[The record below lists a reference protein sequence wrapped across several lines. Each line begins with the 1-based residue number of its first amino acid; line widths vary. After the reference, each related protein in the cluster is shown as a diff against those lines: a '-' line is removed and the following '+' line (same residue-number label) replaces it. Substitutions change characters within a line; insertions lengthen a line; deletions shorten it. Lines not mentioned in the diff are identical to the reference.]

1 MITESKFCELK
12 ENMTKSYL
20 KTVSAFA
27 NYFDGMIIFGIA
39 DNGEIV
45 GIKNKKDF
53 LLNIENQINNSIS
66 PRPDFNLIMNSDD
79 TITLLVKKGAFT
91 PYYYDHKTYKR
102 NDTSTIEVSDL
113 ELRRLCLE
121 GTNTTFD
128 ELPIKD
134 KELTFEILSN
144 YFKNIAG
151 INNFSLDIQ
160 KSLKLY
166 KDDSYN
172 NAAALLADK
181 NNFYGVDIVQ
191 FGETEDI
198 FKDRLTLNNCS
209 LLKQYEEAMKMF
221 DRLYSFDEIKDGE
234 RKKVELIPR
243 EAFREAL
250 ANAIVHRV
258 YDINANTKVSMYY
271 DKIVITSPGGL
282 MPNYSKEDYLNGNYS
297 LIRNNIIAFIF
308 LRLNIIEEYGTGVR
322 RIRRAY
328 QDSLIKPSFE
338 ITDNCITVILPTFNK
353 KDLNLCEADT
363 LQRLDKY
370 VTYTRSQI
378 EEITGYS
385 KDKVIRI
392 INSLILK
399 GYMQKTGNNKSIMY
413 MLKL

>member
-1 MITESKFCELK
+1 MITESKYCELK
-12 ENMTKSYL
+12 ENMTTSYL

-27 NYFDGMIIFGIA
+27 NYFDGMIIFGIS
-39 DNGEIV
+39 DSGDIV
-45 GIKNKKDF
+45 GIKNKRDF
-53 LLNIENQINNSIS
+53 LLDIENQINNSIS

-79 TITLLVKKGAFT
+79 TITLLIKKGPFT
-91 PYYYDHKTYKR
+91 PYYYNHKTYKR
-102 NDTSTIEVSDL
+102 NDTSTVEVSEL

-121 GTNTTFD
+121 GTNTSYD
-128 ELPIKD
+128 ELPIKN
-134 KELTFEILSN
+134 KNLTFETLSK
-144 YFKNIAG
+144 YFKDIAG
-151 INNFSLDIQ
+151 ISEFSLDIQ

-172 NAAALLADK
+172 NAASLLSDS

-191 FGETEDI
+191 FGESENI

-209 LLKQYEEAMKMF
+209 LLKQYQDAMKMF

-258 YDINANTKVSMYY
+258 YDVNANTKISMYY
-271 DKIVITSPGGL
+271 DKIVISSPGGL
-282 MPNYSKEDYLNGNYS
+282 LPNYSKEDYLNGSYS

-328 QDSLIKPSFE
+328 QDSLIKPSFD
-338 ITDNCITVILPTFNK
+338 ITENCITVTLPTFNK
-353 KDLNLCEADT
+353 KDLNVCEADT

-370 VTYTRSQI
+370 VSYTRSQI
-378 EEITGYS
+378 EKITGYS

>member
-12 ENMTKSYL
+12 ENMTMSYL

>member
-53 LLNIENQINNSIS
+53 LLDIENQINNSIS

-102 NDTSTIEVSDL
+102 NDTSTVEVSDL

-128 ELPIKD
+128 ELPNKD

-151 INNFSLDIQ
+151 INNFSLDVQ
-160 KSLKLY
+160 KSLKFY

-181 NNFYGVDIVQ
+181 NNF
-191 FGETEDI
+191 
-198 FKDRLTLNNCS
+198 
-209 LLKQYEEAMKMF
+209 
-221 DRLYSFDEIKDGE
+221 
-234 RKKVELIPR
+234 
-243 EAFREAL
+243 
-250 ANAIVHRV
+250 
-258 YDINANTKVSMYY
+258 
-271 DKIVITSPGGL
+271 
-282 MPNYSKEDYLNGNYS
+282 
-297 LIRNNIIAFIF
+297 
-308 LRLNIIEEYGTGVR
+308 
-322 RIRRAY
+322 
-328 QDSLIKPSFE
+328 
-338 ITDNCITVILPTFNK
+338 
-353 KDLNLCEADT
+353 
-363 LQRLDKY
+363 LDVKC
-370 VTYTRSQI
+370 
-378 EEITGYS
+378 
-385 KDKVIRI
+385 
-392 INSLILK
+392 
-399 GYMQKTGNNKSIMY
+399 
-413 MLKL
+413 

>member
-53 LLNIENQINNSIS
+53 LLDIENQINNSIS

-102 NDTSTIEVSDL
+102 NDTSTVEVSDL

-128 ELPIKD
+128 ELPNKD

-151 INNFSLDIQ
+151 INNFSLDVQ
-160 KSLKLY
+160 KSLKFY

-338 ITDNCITVILPTFNK
+338 ITDNCITVVLPTFNK

-378 EEITGYS
+378 EEITGFS

-413 MLKL
+413 MLKF

>member
-1 MITESKFCELK
+1 MITESKYCELK

-27 NYFDGMIIFGIA
+27 NYFDGMIIFGIS
-39 DNGEIV
+39 DSGEIV
-45 GIKNKKDF
+45 GIKNKREF
-53 LLNIENQINNSIS
+53 LLDIENQINNSIS

-79 TITLLVKKGAFT
+79 TITLFIKKGAFT

-102 NDTSTIEVSDL
+102 NDTSTVEVSEL

-121 GTNTTFD
+121 GTNTSFD
-128 ELPIKD
+128 ELPIK
-134 KELTFEILSN
+134 EENLNFETLSK
-144 YFKNIAG
+144 YFKEIAG
-151 INNFSLDIQ
+151 ISEFSLDIQ

-166 KDDSYN
+166 KDGSYN
-172 NAAALLADK
+172 NAALLLSDT
-181 NNFYGVDIVQ
+181 NSFYGVDIVQ
-191 FGETEDI
+191 FGESEDI
-198 FKDRLTLNNCS
+198 FKDRLTLSNCS
-209 LLKQYEEAMKMF
+209 LLKQYEDAMKMF
-221 DRLYSFDEIKDGE
+221 DRLYSFEEIKDGE

-258 YDINANTKVSMYY
+258 YDVNANTKVSMYY
-271 DKIVITSPGGL
+271 DKIVISSPGGL
-282 MPNYSKEDYLNGNYS
+282 LPNYSKEDYLNGNYS

-328 QDSLIKPSFE
+328 QDSLIKPTFE
-338 ITDNCITVILPTFNK
+338 ISDNCITVILPTFNK
-353 KDLNLCEADT
+353 KDLNVCEADT

-370 VTYTRSQI
+370 VSYTRSQI
-378 EEITGYS
+378 EQITGYS

-392 INSLILK
+392 LNSLILK
-399 GYMQKTGNNKSIMY
+399 GYIEKTGNNKSIMY
-413 MLKL
+413 MIKL

>member
-1 MITESKFCELK
+1 MITESKYCELK

-27 NYFDGMIIFGIA
+27 NYFDGMIIFGIS
-39 DNGEIV
+39 DSGEIV
-45 GIKNKKDF
+45 GIKNKKEF
-53 LLNIENQINNSIS
+53 LLDIENQINNSIS
-66 PRPDFNLIMNSDD
+66 PKPDFNLIMNSDD
-79 TITLLVKKGAFT
+79 TITLFIKKGSFT

-102 NDTSTIEVSDL
+102 NDTSTVEVSEL

-121 GTNTTFD
+121 GTNTSFD
-128 ELPIKD
+128 ELPIRNKN
-134 KELTFEILSN
+134 LSFETLSE
-144 YFKNIAG
+144 YFKKIAG
-151 INNFSLDIQ
+151 ISEFSLDIQ

-172 NAAALLADK
+172 NAASLLSDT
-181 NNFYGVDIVQ
+181 NDFYGVDIVQ
-191 FGETEDI
+191 FGESEDI

-209 LLKQYEEAMKMF
+209 LLKQYQDAMKMF
-221 DRLYSFDEIKDGE
+221 DRLYSFEEIKDGE

-258 YDINANTKVSMYY
+258 YDVNANTKISMYY
-271 DKIVITSPGGL
+271 DRIVISSPGGL
-282 MPNYSKEDYLNGNYS
+282 LPNYSKEDYLNGNYS

-328 QDSLIKPSFE
+328 QDSLIKPTFE
-338 ITDNCITVILPTFNK
+338 ISDNCITVILPTFNK
-353 KDLNLCEADT
+353 KDLNVCEADT

-370 VTYTRSQI
+370 VSYTRSQI
-378 EEITGYS
+378 EQITGYS

-392 INSLILK
+392 LNSLILK
-399 GYMQKTGNNKSIMY
+399 GYIEKTGNNKSIMY
-413 MLKL
+413 MIKL

>member
-1 MITESKFCELK
+1 MYNETKYCELK

-27 NYFDGMIIFGIA
+27 NYFDGMIIFGVA
-39 DNGEIV
+39 DNGAIV
-45 GIKNKKDF
+45 GIKNKKEF

-66 PRPDFNLIMNSDD
+66 PRPDFNLVMNSDD

-102 NDTSTIEVSDL
+102 NDTSTVEVSDL

-128 ELPIKD
+128 ELSIKD
-134 KELTFEILSN
+134 KNLSFETLSN
-144 YFKNIAG
+144 YFKDVAG
-151 INNFSLDIQ
+151 ISEFSLDIQ

-166 KDDSYN
+166 KDNSYN
-172 NAAALLADK
+172 NAASLLSDS

-191 FGETEDI
+191 FGETEDV
-198 FKDRLTLNNCS
+198 FKDRLTLSNCS
-209 LLKQYEEAMKMF
+209 LLKQYEESMKMF
-221 DRLYSFDEIKDGE
+221 DRLYSFEEIKDGE

-258 YDINANTKVSMYY
+258 YDVNANTKISMYY
-271 DKIVITSPGGL
+271 DKIVISSPGGL
-282 MPNYSKEDYLNGNYS
+282 LPNYSKEDYLSGNYS

-328 QDSLIKPSFE
+328 QNSLIKPSFD
-338 ITDNCITVILPTFNK
+338 ISDNCISVTLPTFNK
-353 KDLNLCEADT
+353 KDLNACEADT
-363 LQRLDKY
+363 LQRLSKY
-370 VTYTRSQI
+370 VSYTRSQI
-378 EEITGYS
+378 EQITGYS